1 MCKSFPKRI
10 LSITLSIVLLST
22 TIIYADNVVVGV
34 APSSMD
40 KTQNLNA
47 STTYLQNQYSGPGL
61 LPNSSITYNTP
72 IQGVSID
79 QSTGNVVSAL
89 SYSSNTADTGP
100 RVTTITS
107 PAAHNSSISSQRQNA
122 QVITNGLVTDRVQ
135 TANTSDTGPTVYE
148 ISAPFADGEGINSNG
163 VYGPG
168 TVNYETS
175 RNDVPQNPI
184 PSYNTTTTNVYQNV
198 DTGVI
203 IYTTNDNIR
212 AVKPNIVAPGALI
225 VNATTRQI
233 YYSKGGLNPFH
244 PAALTNLVTAYIL
257 LSYKNLDDILV
268 VNASAVTNLESGAN
282 TAKLRAG
289 DTITVRDAL
298 GALFV
303 KSCCDV
309 ANVIAENVSGSVP
322 NFVALMNQTV
332 RSWGCVGTNFT
343 NPTGLNNNAQVTNTY
358 DMAIIM
364 DKATINPTIKLM
376 LKQPAYVLPAT
387 THRGALALTTS
398 NKLLVPGD
406 KNYYAGISAS
416 RLGYTSKAKYT
427 MASELDY
434 NGQKLIAIVLN
445 ANGSQFTDTT
455 KLLNFGKVA
464 SVEASSGASYSAVLN
479 NANIANASAVAAA
492 NFQAMQQAV
501 AGQAAMQQAAAA
513 QAANQAAMQQAA
525 MQQAA
530 MQQAAF
536 SAQATNVFANQAL
549 ANTAFASIADTQG
562 IWQRDNKGWYF
573 IKASGQS
580 ANNEW
585 IKQNGK
591 MYCVDSSGYMITG
604 WRQMSNG
611 NMYYFDPTS
620 GELRHGTWVN
630 VSSGAYY
637 LQDDGTLAKAPVGQ
651 TKNITTSVGT
661 YTIDQNGKAIAKVS

>member
-1 MCKSFPKRI
+1 MCKSFPKKF
-10 LSITLSIVLLST
+10 LSIILCMVMLLTTLA
-22 TIIYADNVVVGV
+22 YADNVVIGV
-34 APSSMD
+34 APNSME

-47 STTYLQNQYSGPGL
+47 TTTYLQNQYSGPGL

-79 QSTGNVVSAL
+79 QSTGNVVSSL
-89 SYSSNTADTGP
+89 SYSSNTSDTGP
-100 RVTTITS
+100 RTTTITS
-107 PAAHNSSISSQRQNA
+107 PASNNATVSARRQNA
-122 QVITNGLVTDRVQ
+122 QVITNGLINDSVQ
-135 TANTSDTGPTVYE
+135 TANTSDSGPTVHE
-148 ISAPFADGEGINSNG
+148 ISAPTADGGGIASDG

-168 TVNYETS
+168 VESYETNQ
-175 RNDVPQNPI
+175 NDVPQNPI
-184 PSYNTTTTNVYQNV
+184 PSYTTDTTNVTQNV
-198 DTGVI
+198 NTGVI

-212 AVKPNIVAPGALI
+212 AVRPNIVAPGALI
-225 VNATTRQI
+225 VNANTRQI

-257 LSYKNLDDILV
+257 LTYKNLDDILV
-268 VNASAVTNLESGAN
+268 VNASAVSNLESGAN

-289 DTITVRDAL
+289 DTITVRDAI
-298 GALFV
+298 GAMFV

-309 ANVIAENVSGSVP
+309 ANVVAENVAGNVT
-322 NFVALMNQTV
+322 NFVVMMNQTV
-332 RSWGCVGTNFT
+332 KNWGCVATNFT

-364 DKATINPTIKLM
+364 DKATSNPTIKLM
-376 LKQPAYVLPAT
+376 LKQPAYVLPPT
-387 THRGALALTTS
+387 THRGALALSSS

-434 NGQKLIAIVLN
+434 NGQKLIAIVLG

-464 SVEASSGASYSAVLN
+464 SIEAGNSGVSYSAVLN
-479 NANIANASAVAAA
+479 NANAANANAMAAA
-492 NFQAMQQAV
+492 NF
-501 AGQAAMQQAAAA
+501 AAMQQALVGQAAQQAAVQQAAA
-513 QAANQAAMQQAA
+513 QQLATQQAA

-530 MQQAAF
+530 LAGQM
-536 SAQATNVFANQAL
+536 
-549 ANTAFASIADTQG
+549 ANTAISSAVTGVGDTQG

-573 IKASGQS
+573 IKANGQS

-591 MYCVDSSGYMITG
+591 AYCVDSSGYMITG

-620 GELRHGTWVN
+620 GEMRHGTWVN
-630 VSSGAYY
+630 VSTGAYY
-637 LQDDGTLAKAPVGQ
+637 LQDDGTLAKAPMGQ
-651 TKNITTSVGT
+651 TRNITTSVGT

>member
-1 MCKSFPKRI
+1 MCKSFPKKF
-10 LSITLSIVLLST
+10 LSIILCMVMLLTTLA
-22 TIIYADNVVVGV
+22 YADNVVIGV
-34 APSSMD
+34 APNSME

-47 STTYLQNQYSGPGL
+47 TTTYLQNQYSGPGL

-79 QSTGNVVSAL
+79 QSTGNVVSSL
-89 SYSSNTADTGP
+89 SYSSNTSDTGP
-100 RVTTITS
+100 RTTTITS
-107 PAAHNSSISSQRQNA
+107 PASNNATVSARRQNA
-122 QVITNGLVTDRVQ
+122 QVITNGLINDSVQ
-135 TANTSDTGPTVYE
+135 TANTSDSGPTVHE
-148 ISAPFADGEGINSNG
+148 ISAPTADGGGIASDG

-168 TVNYETS
+168 VESYETNQ
-175 RNDVPQNPI
+175 NDVPQNPI
-184 PSYNTTTTNVYQNV
+184 PSYTTDTTNVTQNV
-198 DTGVI
+198 NTGVI

-212 AVKPNIVAPGALI
+212 AVRPNIVAPGALI
-225 VNATTRQI
+225 VNANTRQI

-257 LSYKNLDDILV
+257 LTYKNLDDILV
-268 VNASAVTNLESGAN
+268 VNASAVSNLESGAN

-289 DTITVRDAL
+289 DTITVRDAI
-298 GALFV
+298 GAMFV

-309 ANVIAENVSGSVP
+309 ANVVAENVAGNVT
-322 NFVALMNQTV
+322 NFVAMMNQTV
-332 RSWGCVGTNFT
+332 KNWGCVATNFT

-364 DKATINPTIKLM
+364 DKATSNPTIKLM
-376 LKQPAYVLPAT
+376 LKQPAYVLPPT
-387 THRGALALTTS
+387 THRGALALSSS

-434 NGQKLIAIVLN
+434 NGQKLIAIVLG

-464 SVEASSGASYSAVLN
+464 SIEAGNSGVSYSAVLN
-479 NANIANASAVAAA
+479 NANAANANAMAAA
-492 NFQAMQQAV
+492 NF
-501 AGQAAMQQAAAA
+501 AAMQQALVGQAAQQAAVQQAAA
-513 QAANQAAMQQAA
+513 QQLATQQAA

-530 MQQAAF
+530 LAGQM
-536 SAQATNVFANQAL
+536 
-549 ANTAFASIADTQG
+549 ANTAISSAVTGVGDTQG

-573 IKASGQS
+573 IKANGQS

-591 MYCVDSSGYMITG
+591 AYCVDSSGYMITG

-620 GELRHGTWVN
+620 GEMRHGTWVN
-630 VSSGAYY
+630 VSTGAYY
-637 LQDDGTLAKAPVGQ
+637 LQDDGTLAKAPMGQ
-651 TKNITTSVGT
+651 TRNITTSVGT

>member
-1 MCKSFPKRI
+1 MI
-10 LSITLSIVLLST
+10 LGIVLFSNSV
-22 TIIYADNVVVGV
+22 IYADNVVVGV
-34 APSSMD
+34 APNSMD
-40 KTQNLNA
+40 KAQNLNA
-47 STTYLQNQYSGPGL
+47 STTFLQNQYSGPGL

-79 QSTGNVVSAL
+79 QSTGNVVSSL
-89 SYSSNTADTGP
+89 SYSSNTSDTGP
-100 RVTTITS
+100 KTVTITS
-107 PAAHNSSISSQRQNA
+107 PSAHNTAVSANRQSA
-122 QVITNGLVTDRVQ
+122 QVITNGLVNDAVQ
-135 TANTSDTGPTVYE
+135 TANTSDTGPTVHE
-148 ISAPFADGEGINSNG
+148 ISAPSADGGGITSDG

-168 TVNYETS
+168 T
-175 RNDVPQNPI
+175 Q
-184 PSYNTTTTNVYQNV
+184 SYNTNQDTRPQDPVPSYTTNTTNVTQNV

-212 AVKPNIVAPGALI
+212 AVRPNITAPGALI

-233 YYSKGGLNPFH
+233 YFSKGGLNPFH
-244 PAALTNLVTAYIL
+244 PAALANIVTAYIL
-257 LSYKNLDDILV
+257 LTYKNLDDVLV
-268 VNASAVTNLESGAN
+268 VHASAITNLESGAN

-289 DTITVRDAL
+289 DTITVRDAI
-298 GALFV
+298 GAMFV

-309 ANVIAENVSGSVP
+309 ANVIAENVAGNVP
-322 NFVALMNQTV
+322 NFVAMMNQTV
-332 RSWGCVGTNFT
+332 KSWGCVATNFT
-343 NPTGLNNNAQVTNTY
+343 NPTGLNNASQVTNTY

-364 DKATINPTIKLM
+364 DKATSNPALKLM

-387 THRGALALTTS
+387 AHRGALALNTS
-398 NKLLVPGD
+398 NKLLIPGD

-464 SVEASSGASYSAVLN
+464 SVEAGNGGVSYSAVLN
-479 NANIANASAVAAA
+479 NANVANANAMAAA
-492 NFQAMQQAV
+492 NFAAMQQAV
-501 AGQAAMQQAAAA
+501 AGQAVMQQAAAQQA
-513 QAANQAAMQQAA
+513 VVAQQAAAQQAA

-530 MQQAAF
+530 MQQAAL
-536 SAQATNVFANQAL
+536 NQVAGTLASGAL
-549 ANTAFASIADTQG
+549 AGVGDTQG

-573 IKASGQS
+573 IKANGQS

-591 MYCVDSSGYMITG
+591 AYCVDSSGYMITG

-611 NMYYFDPTS
+611 NMYYFDPTT
-620 GELRHGTWVN
+620 GEMRHGTWVN
-630 VSSGAYY
+630 VSTGAYY

-661 YTIDQNGKAIAKVS
+661 YTIDQNGKAIAKIS

>member
-1 MCKSFPKRI
+1 MCKSSPRKF
-10 LSITLSIVLLST
+10 LSILLSIVMLLT
-22 TIIYADNVVVGV
+22 TIVYADNVVIGV
-34 APSSMD
+34 APNSMG

-47 STTYLQNQYSGPGL
+47 TTTYLQNQYSGPGL

-72 IQGVSID
+72 IQGVNID
-79 QSTGNVVSAL
+79 QSTGNVVTSL
-89 SYSSNTADTGP
+89 SYSSNTSDTGP
-100 RVTTITS
+100 KTTTITS
-107 PAAHNSSISSQRQNA
+107 PADNNVAISNRRQNA
-122 QVITNGLVTDRVQ
+122 QVITNGLINNSVQ
-135 TANTSDTGPTVYE
+135 TANTSDSGPTVYE
-148 ISAPFADGEGINSNG
+148 ISAPSADGSGVTSDG

-168 TVNYETS
+168 VENYETNQNATQ
-175 RNDVPQNPI
+175 RNPV
-184 PSYNTTTTNVYQNV
+184 PSYTTNTINVSQNV
-198 DTGVI
+198 NTGVI

-212 AVKPNIVAPGALI
+212 AVRPNIVAPGALI
-225 VNATTRQI
+225 VNANTRQI
-233 YYSKGGLNPFH
+233 YYSKGGLNSFH

-257 LSYKNLDDILV
+257 LTYKNLDDILV
-268 VNASAVTNLESGAN
+268 VNASAVSNLESGAN

-289 DTITVRDAL
+289 DTITVRDAI
-298 GALFV
+298 GAMFV

-309 ANVIAENVSGSVP
+309 ANVVAENVAGNVT
-322 NFVALMNQTV
+322 NFVAMMNQTV
-332 RSWGCVGTNFT
+332 KSWGCVATNFT

-364 DKATINPTIKLM
+364 DKATSNPTIKLM
-376 LKQPAYVLPAT
+376 LKQAAYVLPPT
-387 THRGALALTTS
+387 THRGAFALSSS
-398 NKLLVPGD
+398 NKLLVSGD

-434 NGQKLIAIVLN
+434 NGQKLIAIVLG

-464 SVEASSGASYSAVLN
+464 SIEAGNSRISYSAVLN
-479 NANIANASAVAAA
+479 NTSAVNANVMAAT
-492 NFQAMQQAV
+492 NF
-501 AGQAAMQQAAAA
+501 AAMQQVVVGQTA
-513 QAANQAAMQQAA
+513 QQLATQQAA

-530 MQQAAF
+530 LAGQM
-536 SAQATNVFANQAL
+536 
-549 ANTAFASIADTQG
+549 ANTTISSAIAGVGDSQG

-573 IKASGQS
+573 IKANGQS

-591 MYCVDSSGYMITG
+591 VYCVDSSGYMITG

-620 GELRHGTWVN
+620 GEMRHRTWVN
-630 VSSGAYY
+630 VSTGAYY
-637 LQDDGTLAKAPVGQ
+637 LQDDGTLAKAPLGQ

>member
-1 MCKSFPKRI
+1 MCKSFPKKF
-10 LSITLSIVLLST
+10 LSIILCMVMLLTTLA
-22 TIIYADNVVVGV
+22 YADNVVIGV
-34 APSSMD
+34 APNSME

-47 STTYLQNQYSGPGL
+47 TTTYLQNQYSGPGL

-79 QSTGNVVSAL
+79 QSTGNVVSSL
-89 SYSSNTADTGP
+89 SYSSNTSDTGP
-100 RVTTITS
+100 RTTTITS
-107 PAAHNSSISSQRQNA
+107 PAANNATVSARRQNA
-122 QVITNGLVTDRVQ
+122 QVITNGLINDSVQ
-135 TANTSDTGPTVYE
+135 TANTSDSGPTVHE
-148 ISAPFADGEGINSNG
+148 ISAPTADGGGITSDG

-168 TVNYETS
+168 VESYETNQ
-175 RNDVPQNPI
+175 NDRPQNPV
-184 PSYNTTTTNVYQNV
+184 PSYTTDTTNVTQNV
-198 DTGVI
+198 NTGVI

-212 AVKPNIVAPGALI
+212 AVRPNIVAPGALI
-225 VNATTRQI
+225 VNANTRQI

-257 LSYKNLDDILV
+257 LTYKNLDDILV
-268 VNASAVTNLESGAN
+268 VNASAVSNLESGAN

-289 DTITVRDAL
+289 DTITVRDAI
-298 GALFV
+298 GAMFV

-309 ANVIAENVSGSVP
+309 ANVVAENVAGNVT
-322 NFVALMNQTV
+322 NFVVMMNQTV
-332 RSWGCVGTNFT
+332 KNWGCVATNFT

-364 DKATINPTIKLM
+364 DKATSNPTIKLM
-376 LKQPAYVLPAT
+376 LKQPAYVLPPT
-387 THRGALALTTS
+387 THRGALALSSS

-434 NGQKLIAIVLN
+434 NGQKLIAIVLG

-464 SVEASSGASYSAVLN
+464 SIEAGNSGVSYSAVLN
-479 NANIANASAVAAA
+479 NANAANANAMAAA
-492 NFQAMQQAV
+492 NF
-501 AGQAAMQQAAAA
+501 AAMQQALVGQAAQQAAVQQAAA
-513 QAANQAAMQQAA
+513 QQLATQQAA

-530 MQQAAF
+530 LAGQM
-536 SAQATNVFANQAL
+536 
-549 ANTAFASIADTQG
+549 ANTAISSAVAGVGDTQG

-573 IKASGQS
+573 IKANGQS

-591 MYCVDSSGYMITG
+591 AYCVDSSGYMITG

-620 GELRHGTWVN
+620 GEMRHGTWVN
-630 VSSGAYY
+630 VSTGAYY
-637 LQDDGTLAKAPVGQ
+637 LQDDGTLAKAPMGQ
-651 TKNITTSVGT
+651 TRNITTSVGM

>member
-1 MCKSFPKRI
+1 MCKSFPKKF
-10 LSITLSIVLLST
+10 LSIILCMVMLLTTLA
-22 TIIYADNVVVGV
+22 YADNVVIGV
-34 APSSMD
+34 APNSME

-47 STTYLQNQYSGPGL
+47 TTTYLQNQYSGPGL

-79 QSTGNVVSAL
+79 QSTGNVVSSL
-89 SYSSNTADTGP
+89 SYSSNTSDTGP
-100 RVTTITS
+100 RTTTITS
-107 PAAHNSSISSQRQNA
+107 PASNNATVSARRQNA
-122 QVITNGLVTDRVQ
+122 QVITNGLINDSVQ
-135 TANTSDTGPTVYE
+135 TANTSDSGPTVHE
-148 ISAPFADGEGINSNG
+148 ISAPTADGGGIASDG

-168 TVNYETS
+168 VESYETNQ
-175 RNDVPQNPI
+175 NDRPQNPV
-184 PSYNTTTTNVYQNV
+184 PSYTTDTTNVTQNV
-198 DTGVI
+198 NTGVI

-212 AVKPNIVAPGALI
+212 AVRPNIVAPGALI
-225 VNATTRQI
+225 VNANTRQI

-244 PAALTNLVTAYIL
+244 PAALNNLVTAYIL
-257 LSYKNLDDILV
+257 LTYKNLDDILV
-268 VNASAVTNLESGAN
+268 VNASAVSNLESGAN

-289 DTITVRDAL
+289 DTITVRDAI
-298 GALFV
+298 GAMFV

-309 ANVIAENVSGSVP
+309 ANVVAENVAGNVT
-322 NFVALMNQTV
+322 NFVAMMNQTV
-332 RSWGCVGTNFT
+332 KNWGCVATNFT

-364 DKATINPTIKLM
+364 DKATSNPTIKLM
-376 LKQPAYVLPAT
+376 LKQPAYVLPPT
-387 THRGALALTTS
+387 THRGALALSSS

-434 NGQKLIAIVLN
+434 NGQKLIAIVLG

-464 SVEASSGASYSAVLN
+464 SIEAGNSGVSYSAVLN
-479 NANIANASAVAAA
+479 NANAANANAMAAA
-492 NFQAMQQAV
+492 NF
-501 AGQAAMQQAAAA
+501 AAMQQALVGQAAQQAAVQQAAA
-513 QAANQAAMQQAA
+513 QQLATQQAA

-530 MQQAAF
+530 LAGQM
-536 SAQATNVFANQAL
+536 
-549 ANTAFASIADTQG
+549 ANTAISSAVTGVGDTQG

-573 IKASGQS
+573 IKANGQS

-591 MYCVDSSGYMITG
+591 AYCVDSSGYMITG

-620 GELRHGTWVN
+620 GEMRHGTW
-630 VSSGAYY
+630 
-637 LQDDGTLAKAPVGQ
+637 
-651 TKNITTSVGT
+651 
-661 YTIDQNGKAIAKVS
+661 

>member
-1 MCKSFPKRI
+1 MCKSFPKKF
-10 LSITLSIVLLST
+10 LSIILCMVMLLTTLA
-22 TIIYADNVVVGV
+22 YADNVVIGV
-34 APSSMD
+34 APNSME

-47 STTYLQNQYSGPGL
+47 TTTYLQNQYSGPGL

-79 QSTGNVVSAL
+79 QSTGNVVSSL
-89 SYSSNTADTGP
+89 SYSSNTSDTGP
-100 RVTTITS
+100 RTTTITS
-107 PAAHNSSISSQRQNA
+107 PASNNATVSARRQNA
-122 QVITNGLVTDRVQ
+122 QVITNGLINDSVQ
-135 TANTSDTGPTVYE
+135 TANTSDSGPTVHE
-148 ISAPFADGEGINSNG
+148 ISAPTADGGGIASDG

-168 TVNYETS
+168 VESYETNQ
-175 RNDVPQNPI
+175 NDVPQNPI
-184 PSYNTTTTNVYQNV
+184 PSYTTDTTNVTQNV
-198 DTGVI
+198 NTGVI

-212 AVKPNIVAPGALI
+212 AVRPNIVAPGALI
-225 VNATTRQI
+225 VNANTRQI

-244 PAALTNLVTAYIL
+244 PAALNNLVTAYIL
-257 LSYKNLDDILV
+257 LTYKNLDDILV
-268 VNASAVTNLESGAN
+268 VNASAVSNLESGAN

-289 DTITVRDAL
+289 DTITVRDAI
-298 GALFV
+298 GAMFV

-309 ANVIAENVSGSVP
+309 ANVVAENVAGNVT
-322 NFVALMNQTV
+322 NFVVMMNQTV
-332 RSWGCVGTNFT
+332 KNWGCVATNFT

-364 DKATINPTIKLM
+364 DKATSNPTIKLM
-376 LKQPAYVLPAT
+376 LKQPAYVLPPT
-387 THRGALALTTS
+387 THRGALALSSS

-434 NGQKLIAIVLN
+434 NGQKLIAIVLG

-464 SVEASSGASYSAVLN
+464 SIEAGNSGVSYSAVLN
-479 NANIANASAVAAA
+479 NANAANANAMAAA
-492 NFQAMQQAV
+492 NF
-501 AGQAAMQQAAAA
+501 AAMQQALVGQAAQQAAVQQAAA
-513 QAANQAAMQQAA
+513 QQLATQQAA

-530 MQQAAF
+530 LAGQM
-536 SAQATNVFANQAL
+536 
-549 ANTAFASIADTQG
+549 ANTAISSAVTGVGDTQG

-573 IKASGQS
+573 IKANGQS

-591 MYCVDSSGYMITG
+591 AYCVDSSGYMITG

-620 GELRHGTWVN
+620 GEMRHGTWVN
-630 VSSGAYY
+630 VSTGAYY
-637 LQDDGTLAKAPVGQ
+637 LQDDGTLAKAPMGQ
-651 TKNITTSVGT
+651 TRNITTSVGT

>member
-1 MCKSFPKRI
+1 MCKSFPKKF
-10 LSITLSIVLLST
+10 LSIILCMVMLLTTLA
-22 TIIYADNVVVGV
+22 YADNVVIGV
-34 APSSMD
+34 APNSME

-47 STTYLQNQYSGPGL
+47 TTTYLQNQYSGPGL

-79 QSTGNVVSAL
+79 QSTGNVVSSL
-89 SYSSNTADTGP
+89 SYSSNTSDTGP
-100 RVTTITS
+100 RTTTITS
-107 PAAHNSSISSQRQNA
+107 PASNNATVSARRQNA
-122 QVITNGLVTDRVQ
+122 QVITNGLINDSVQ
-135 TANTSDTGPTVYE
+135 TANTSDSGPTVHE
-148 ISAPFADGEGINSNG
+148 ISAPTADGGGITSDG

-168 TVNYETS
+168 VESYETNQ
-175 RNDVPQNPI
+175 NDRPQNPV
-184 PSYNTTTTNVYQNV
+184 PSYTTDTTNVTQNV
-198 DTGVI
+198 NTGVI

-212 AVKPNIVAPGALI
+212 AVRPNIVAPGALI
-225 VNATTRQI
+225 VNANTRQI

-257 LSYKNLDDILV
+257 LTYKNLDDILV
-268 VNASAVTNLESGAN
+268 VNASAVSNLESGAN

-289 DTITVRDAL
+289 DTITVRDAI
-298 GALFV
+298 GAMFV

-309 ANVIAENVSGSVP
+309 ANVVAENVAGNVT
-322 NFVALMNQTV
+322 NFVVMMNQTV
-332 RSWGCVGTNFT
+332 KNWGCVATNFT

-364 DKATINPTIKLM
+364 DKATSNPTIKLM
-376 LKQPAYVLPAT
+376 LKQPAYVLPPT
-387 THRGALALTTS
+387 THRGALALSSS

-434 NGQKLIAIVLN
+434 NGQKLIAIVLG

-464 SVEASSGASYSAVLN
+464 SIEAGNSGVSYSAVLN
-479 NANIANASAVAAA
+479 NANAANANAMAAA
-492 NFQAMQQAV
+492 NF
-501 AGQAAMQQAAAA
+501 AAMQQALVGQAAQQAAVQQAAA
-513 QAANQAAMQQAA
+513 QQLATQQAA

-530 MQQAAF
+530 LAGQM
-536 SAQATNVFANQAL
+536 
-549 ANTAFASIADTQG
+549 ANTAISSAVTGVGDTQG

-573 IKASGQS
+573 IKANGQS

-591 MYCVDSSGYMITG
+591 AYCVDSSGYMITG

-620 GELRHGTWVN
+620 GEMRHGTWVN
-630 VSSGAYY
+630 VSTGAYY
-637 LQDDGTLAKAPVGQ
+637 LQDDGTLAKAPMGQ
-651 TKNITTSVGT
+651 TRNITTSVGT

>member
-1 MCKSFPKRI
+1 MCKSFPKKF
-10 LSITLSIVLLST
+10 LSIILCMVMLLTTLA
-22 TIIYADNVVVGV
+22 YADNVVIGV
-34 APSSMD
+34 APNSME

-47 STTYLQNQYSGPGL
+47 TTTYLQNQYSGPGL

-79 QSTGNVVSAL
+79 QSTGNVVSSL
-89 SYSSNTADTGP
+89 SYSSNTSDTGP
-100 RVTTITS
+100 RTTTITS
-107 PAAHNSSISSQRQNA
+107 PASNNATVSARRQNA
-122 QVITNGLVTDRVQ
+122 QVITNGLINDSVQ
-135 TANTSDTGPTVYE
+135 TANTSDSGPTVHE
-148 ISAPFADGEGINSNG
+148 ISAPTADGGGIASDG

-168 TVNYETS
+168 VESYETNQ
-175 RNDVPQNPI
+175 NDRPQNPV
-184 PSYNTTTTNVYQNV
+184 PSYTTDTTNVTQNV
-198 DTGVI
+198 NTGVI

-212 AVKPNIVAPGALI
+212 AVRPNIVAPGALI
-225 VNATTRQI
+225 VNANTRQI

-244 PAALTNLVTAYIL
+244 PAALNNLVTAYIL
-257 LSYKNLDDILV
+257 LTYKNLDDILV
-268 VNASAVTNLESGAN
+268 VNASAVSNLESGAN

-289 DTITVRDAL
+289 DTITVRDAI
-298 GALFV
+298 GAMFV

-309 ANVIAENVSGSVP
+309 ANVVAENVAGNVT
-322 NFVALMNQTV
+322 NFVVMMNQTV
-332 RSWGCVGTNFT
+332 KNWGCVATNFT

-364 DKATINPTIKLM
+364 DKATSNPTIKLM
-376 LKQPAYVLPAT
+376 LKQPAYVLPPT
-387 THRGALALTTS
+387 THRGALALSSS

-434 NGQKLIAIVLN
+434 NGQKLIAIVLG

-464 SVEASSGASYSAVLN
+464 SIEAGNSGVSYSAVLN
-479 NANIANASAVAAA
+479 NANAANANAMAAA
-492 NFQAMQQAV
+492 NF
-501 AGQAAMQQAAAA
+501 AAMQQALVGQAAQQAAVQQAAA
-513 QAANQAAMQQAA
+513 QQLATQQAA

-530 MQQAAF
+530 LAGQM
-536 SAQATNVFANQAL
+536 
-549 ANTAFASIADTQG
+549 ANTAISSAVTGVGDTQG

-573 IKASGQS
+573 IKANGQS

-591 MYCVDSSGYMITG
+591 AYCVDSSGYMITG

-620 GELRHGTWVN
+620 GEMRHGTWVN
-630 VSSGAYY
+630 VSTGAYY
-637 LQDDGTLAKAPVGQ
+637 LQDDGTLAKAPMGQ
-651 TKNITTSVGT
+651 TRNITTSVGT